1 MSNSVRLSVVAQ
13 TCCCA
18 LLTAALV
25 FPVSAGS
32 KIDTD
37 LQSVIALQGKPCGQV
52 TRSVRTGDNDYVA
65 TCSNGSSYRV
75 KVDANGRVAV
85 TPQ

>member
-18 LLTAALV
+18 LLTAAVV

-32 KIDTD
+32 KTDKD
-37 LQSVIALQGKPCGQV
+37 LQTVIALQGKPCGQV
-52 TRSVRTGDNDYVA
+52 TRSVRKGVNDYVA
-65 TCSNGSSYRV
+65 TCSNGPSYRV
-75 KVDANGRVAV
+75 KADANGRVTV